1 MAKGKFSNP
10 RPHREEERQIE
21 QAFRQVT
28 KSGKA
33 SEYTPAAPV
42 SSMPQLQ
49 RQTEPVASDAV
60 EDVPP
65 VVPVEEVPVAEE
77 NAPILPDIPEEV
89 LEPTGLFEG
98 LEPEDGENNAPD
110 FLDKLIAFVEGNK
123 KGVLVGCCALALV
136 LILAF
141 IGIFFL
147 GSGGDPYNNKI
158 LSNVMI
164 AGVNVGGLTKSQA
177 TQVVKTNIAPLYESQ
192 DMTVRVGSTTLT
204 LTSEDTKAQ
213 LDVKDAV
220 NAAYNY
226 GRTGTKAEKQA
237 AYSASFTQEHTIALL
252 PYLELDTEYIESVLS
267 SYTATVG
274 STLTQA
280 SYTLEGTI
288 PDLATDVFDPD
299 TAQPLT
305 LVVTMGTPGIDFQPD
320 ALYNAILDAY
330 SLGSF
335 QVVWE
340 STDAD
345 ALPDVPDMA
354 QVLEEMGKEP
364 VDDSVDLKTFETI
377 PGSYGYTFDVEAAQA
392 LVDAAQYGQIL
403 RIDMTYVAPERM
415 GEDAFYQDTLGKG
428 RTPYSSNENRVNNMM
443 LACKALDGTI
453 INPGETFSYNDCLGE
468 RTTAKGYKTATTY
481 TSSGKTNSLSGGVS
495 QVAST
500 LYYAALTADLEI
512 VERHDHGQAV
522 GYIDKGLDAY
532 VSWKSM
538 DLRFKNNTNFPIKL
552 QAVAENGAVT
562 IQILGTDEK
571 DYYIELISTVTD
583 TYEPETE
590 YEEYPEDNPKGYKDG
605 DVIQEGVIG
614 YFVRTYKAKYDKE
627 TGALLSKDFITS
639 TRYLTIDKI
648 VAKIQEE
655 ETEPSTEETE
665 PEETEAPTPT
675 DPKETIPDYTNP
687 PETDPSEETDPPET
701 TETTTPP
708 STQAGEEDE

>member
-10 RPHREEERQIE
+10 RPYREEERQIE

-33 SEYTPAAPV
+33 SEYTPAAPA

-49 RQTEPVASDAV
+49 REPAPGA
-60 EDVPP
+60 EQ
-65 VVPVEEVPVAEE
+65 EQVPVAQEPLPLEGESLFPEE
-77 NAPILPDIPEEV
+77 TAEIAVEIPED
-89 LEPTGLFEG
+89 TGLYETQPPEG
-98 LEPEDGENNAPD
+98 VEDNTPD
-110 FLDKLIAFVEGNK
+110 FLDKVIAFVEGNRK
-123 KGVLVGCCALALV
+123 AVLVGACGLALV

-147 GSGGDPYNNKI
+147 GSGGDPYNSKI

-204 LTSEDTKAQ
+204 LSSEDTKAK
-213 LDVKDAV
+213 LDVKSAV
-220 NAAYNY
+220 NAAYSY

-237 AYSASFTQEHTIALL
+237 AYTASFTQEHTIALL
-252 PYLELDTEYIESVLS
+252 PYLELDTEHIEAVLA

-274 STLTQA
+274 STLTQT
-280 SYTLEGTI
+280 SYTLEGTV

-305 LVVTMGTPGIDFQPD
+305 LVVTMGTPGIDFRPD
-320 ALYNAILDAY
+320 DLYNAILDAY

-340 STDAD
+340 ATDAD
-345 ALPDVPDMA
+345 ALPEVPDMA

-377 PGSYGYTFDVEAAQA
+377 PGSFGYTFDVEAAQA
-392 LVDAAQYGQIL
+392 LVDQAQYGQIL

-428 RTPYSSNENRVNNMM
+428 RTPYSSNEGRVNNMT

-453 INPGETFSYNDCLGE
+453 INPGQTFSYNECLGE
-468 RTTAKGYKTATTY
+468 RTTSKGYVTATAY
-481 TSSGKTNSLSGGVS
+481 TSSGKINSLSGGVS

-522 GYIDKGLDAY
+522 GYIDKGFDAY
-532 VSWKSM
+532 VSWKNM

-552 QAVAENGAVT
+552 QAVVENGAVT

-571 DYYIELISTVTD
+571 DYTIELISTVTD

-590 YEEYPEDNPKGYKDG
+590 YEEYPEDNPKGYKDK
-605 DVIQEGVIG
+605 DVIQEGVTG
-614 YFVRTYKAKYDKE
+614 YFVRTYKAKYDKQ
-627 TGALLSKDFITS
+627 TGALISKDFITS
-639 TRYLTIDKI
+639 TRYLTINKI
-648 VAKIQEE
+648 VVKITAE
-655 ETEPSTEETE
+655 ETEPSTEEKEPEDTE
-665 PEETEAPTPT
+665 PEETKP
-675 DPKETIPDYTNP
+675 DVTIPDYTNP
-687 PETDPSEETDPPET
+687 PETDPPET
-701 TETTTPP
+701 TQPTTEP
-708 STQAGEEDE
+708 SGDSTEGDE